1 MLLLL
6 FIMLMICAQSLL
18 GNSLI
23 HTSFIGNKSIKC
35 CFCCQGANTPQMRAG
50 STWRPLLWTYTAISF
65 YPTPLT
71 RPGAAPA
78 LGLITCTSAATRLLP
93 PLLLLS
99 RTGRKSGYVSVI
111 QEADTRT
118 EPSTSTTSGFKII
131 DQANRNIKSACIYYV

>member
-1 MLLLL
+1 MLSLL

-78 LGLITCTSAATRLLP
+78 SGLITCTSAATRP
-93 PLLLLS
+93 PPPPLLLLLS

-111 QEADTRT
+111 QEVCASLLTP
-118 EPSTSTTSGFKII
+118 EP
-131 DQANRNIKSACIYYV
+131 NRPPLPHQDLRLLIRQTGI